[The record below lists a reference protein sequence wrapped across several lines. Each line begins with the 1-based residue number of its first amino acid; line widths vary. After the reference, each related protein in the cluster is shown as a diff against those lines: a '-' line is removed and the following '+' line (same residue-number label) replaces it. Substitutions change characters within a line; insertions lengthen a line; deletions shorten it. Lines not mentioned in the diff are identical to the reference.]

1 MGEIN
6 RESIRAMRL
15 SYSQA
20 ALNESDIV
28 SDPIAQLVKWLG
40 EASENIL
47 VVEPNAMVLATNSG
61 EFPTSRSVLL
71 KDVSEV
77 GFTFFTN
84 YLSRKA
90 EAISKNPKISLLF
103 PWYPMERQVII
114 LGSAEKVSAEE
125 SDEYFATRPW
135 ASQIGAI
142 ASAQSSVLE
151 SREDLEE
158 KYLRFAEKFPK
169 GSKVPRPEYWGGYLV
184 RPVSIEF
191 WQGRY
196 SRLHDRL
203 RYSRS
208 TPDRP
213 DWSVTRLNP

>member
-28 SDPIAQLVKWLG
+28 SDPIAQFVKWLG

>member
-28 SDPIAQLVKWLG
+28 SDPIAQFVKWLG

-158 KYLRFAEKFPK
+158 KYLRFVEKFPK